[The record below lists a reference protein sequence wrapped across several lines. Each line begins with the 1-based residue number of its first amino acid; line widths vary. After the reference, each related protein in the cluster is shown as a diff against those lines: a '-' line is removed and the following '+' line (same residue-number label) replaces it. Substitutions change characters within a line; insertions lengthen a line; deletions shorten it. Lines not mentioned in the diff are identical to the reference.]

1 MDISIQE
8 QNLIGWAKQFGI
20 TDKLDLSHLLAQCAH
35 ESAHFTKI
43 VESLNYSAS
52 GLMATWNS
60 RFDTKLANE
69 LGRTQEHPAKQRQ
82 IANLVYNGRMGNRM
96 GTDDG
101 YDFRGRGYI
110 QVTGREN
117 YTKFNAWLKSK
128 NYAYDVVN
136 HPHLIWTEELNS
148 LSAIWFW
155 LTNNIGT
162 LAKKDDVVAVS
173 KKINGGTIG
182 LAERKILTNDYKKL
196 LNVC

>member
-20 TDKLDLSHLLAQCAH
+20 TDKLELAHLLAQCAH
-35 ESAHFTKI
+35 ESGNFTKV
-43 VESLNYSAS
+43 VESFNYSPQ
-52 GLMATWNS
+52 GLMKTWNS

-101 YDFRGRGYI
+101 YDFCGRGYI

-117 YTKFNAWLKSK
+117 YFN
-128 NYAYDVVN
+128 
-136 HPHLIWTEELNS
+136 IT
-148 LSAIWFW
+148 
-155 LTNNIGT
+155 
-162 LAKKDDVVAVS
+162 
-173 KKINGGTIG
+173 
-182 LAERKILTNDYKKL
+182 
-196 LNVC
+196 

>member
-1 MDISIQE
+1 MNQTE

-20 TDKLDLSHLLAQCAH
+20 TDKLELIHMLSQCSH
-35 ESAHFTKI
+35 ESGNFTKL
-43 VESLNYSAS
+43 VESFNYSAS

-110 QVTGREN
+110 QITGREN

-136 HPHLIWTEELNS
+136 HHNLIWTEELNA

-182 LAERKILTNDYKKL
+182 LAERQELTNDYKKL
-196 LNVC
+196 LNV